1 MSRPENE
8 GEREEERKGH
18 AKEGR
23 EEGGRKEG
31 IALFSRLSLVHS
43 LTLPLHLSA
52 ISLLLFPPLTNV
64 VPRQRQ
70 VNRTEL
76 SRVGVKARDERRW
89 N

>member
-8 GEREEERKGH
+8 GERERRR
-18 AKEGR
+18 GR
-23 EEGGRKEG
+23 GTLKKGGRKEG